1 MHTKLKD
8 RSPEATIRL
17 VRKVSYLSGS
27 FCLEVIFTVA
37 EILDQTL
44 AERVDVMYNSIIF
57 YLQEFT
63 VEN

>member
-8 RSPEATIRL
+8 RSPEVTIML

-44 AERVDVMYNSIIF
+44 AERVDVIYNSIVF

>member
-8 RSPEATIRL
+8 RSQEATIML

-27 FCLEVIFTVA
+27 FCFEVIFTVA

-44 AERVDVMYNSIIF
+44 AERVDVMYNSIVF

>member
-8 RSPEATIRL
+8 RSPEATIML
-17 VRKVSYLSGS
+17 VRKASYLYGS

-44 AERVDVMYNSIIF
+44 AERVDVMYNSIVF